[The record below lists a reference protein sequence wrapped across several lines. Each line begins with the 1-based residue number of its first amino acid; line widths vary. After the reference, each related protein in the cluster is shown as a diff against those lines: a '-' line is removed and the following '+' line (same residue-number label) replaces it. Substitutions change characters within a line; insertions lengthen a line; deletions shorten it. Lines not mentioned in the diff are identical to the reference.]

1 MASTVSA
8 TVSFRSASA
17 TTSPKRSASR
27 SSGPIPTSSIKYY
40 MHVGEAAQE
49 QAIRLIGGDG
59 KTVQQRYDQA
69 LEYLDSIE
77 EKSGELREMERIMRG

>member
-1 MASTVSA
+1 
-8 TVSFRSASA
+8 
-17 TTSPKRSASR
+17 
-27 SSGPIPTSSIKYY
+27 
-40 MHVGEAAQE
+40 MHVGEAAEE
-49 QAIRLIGGDG
+49 QTIRLIGGDG